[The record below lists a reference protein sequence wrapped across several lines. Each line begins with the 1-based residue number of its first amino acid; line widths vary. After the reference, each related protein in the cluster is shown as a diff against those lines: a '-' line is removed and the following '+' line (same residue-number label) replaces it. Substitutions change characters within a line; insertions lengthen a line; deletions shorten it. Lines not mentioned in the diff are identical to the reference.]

1 MEKYVTNIKDLVVQA
16 LTNGSEI
23 KAKAESDDALSC
35 FQMGMIYLLGI
46 DTKIDFKKASN
57 FFQNQ
62 SLSEDPDAN
71 RILGFIAECEG
82 NYSQAFKNYANAS
95 KANIP
100 YLNKVYK
107 ERVNLN
113 GFFKKIDLSGSAQN
127 KIITN
132 VLSEYIKGGDT
143 KIDASIRIALICDD
157 EETCLV
163 AAKDLFDA
171 GDYFSAMSW
180 LQNGNVSDNNTLY
193 ISVKKKIADSKN
205 APNLPNTLEVIDI
218 DGNSFLATLD
228 ATPSYAGIKNLCDE
242 QTVACKKEWSSIV
255 SPTISAIKKKI
266 ENEEAARIKKEKEE
280 EEARRRKDE
289 EAKRK
294 ALLLEQE
301 KEEEER
307 KKRNRRNNFF
317 IILGVAC
324 LICIFSVSL
333 NNNKVSSS
341 SSSSDNSS
349 KTVTENVKE
358 FQSNAAFESFSL
370 LSTKELSESDLD
382 GKTKKDLEIM
392 RNSIYALHG
401 YIFKRDDLRNYFSQ
415 FSWYNPITSD
425 MSEVYNSMNKVEK
438 RNIDFIKKHEK

>member
-1 MEKYVTNIKDLVVQA
+1 MEKYITSIKDLVMQA
-16 LTNGSEI
+16 MTNLAEI
-23 KAKAESDDALSC
+23 KAKAEKGDALSC
-35 FQMGMIYLLGI
+35 FQMGMIHLLGI

-71 RILGFIAECEG
+71 RMLGFIAECEG

-113 GFFKKIDLSGSAQN
+113 GFLKKIGLSESAQN

-171 GDYFSAMSW
+171 GDYYSAMSW

-205 APNLPNTLEVIDI
+205 AQNLPNTLEVIDI

-228 ATPSYAGIKNLCDE
+228 ATPSYAGIRNLCDE
-242 QTVACKKEWSSIV
+242 QAVACKKEWSGIV
-255 SPTISAIKKKI
+255 SLNVSAIKKKI
-266 ENEEAARIKKEKEE
+266 NDKETARLKKQKEEEAARLKKQ
-280 EEARRRKDE
+280 RDE
-289 EAKRK
+289 EQQI
-294 ALLLEQE
+294 LLQEQE
-301 KEEEER
+301 EKKKKKKKQR
-307 KKRNRRNNFF
+307 KMIFLVYIPIVLF
-317 IILGVAC
+317 ILGM
-324 LICIFSVSL
+324 LIPSSNTSGPEKPGASDAIAQGIVLAGGYYMMIVS
-333 NNNKVSSS
+333 
-341 SSSSDNSS
+341 
-349 KTVTENVKE
+349 
-358 FQSNAAFESFSL
+358 FYFYYF
-370 LSTKELSESDLD
+370 
-382 GKTKKDLEIM
+382 
-392 RNSIYALHG
+392 
-401 YIFKRDDLRNYFSQ
+401 IFKVIYKA
-415 FSWYNPITSD
+415 I
-425 MSEVYNSMNKVEK
+425 K
-438 RNIDFIKKHEK
+438 RFF

>member
-132 VLSEYIKGGDT
+132 VLNEYIKGGDS
-143 KIDASIRIALICDD
+143 KVDASIRIAMICED
-157 EETCLV
+157 EDSCLN
-163 AAKDLFDA
+163 AAQALYDN
-171 GDYFSAMSW
+171 GDYSSAMDW
-180 LQNGNVSDNNTLY
+180 LLRGKVSQSNSLYLDVEKKLSNARTL
-193 ISVKKKIADSKN
+193 IKESKLIEVIEIEGDSLLAVTTMRTPHDDIRTRCEVASADSVNILYEKTSQIIN
-205 APNLPNTLEVIDI
+205 EEKAR
-218 DGNSFLATLD
+218 
-228 ATPSYAGIKNLCDE
+228 
-242 QTVACKKEWSSIV
+242 
-255 SPTISAIKKKI
+255 IKKQKD
-266 ENEEAARIKKEKEE
+266 EEAARLKKKQ
-280 EEARRRKDE
+280 KDE
-289 EAKRK
+289 EAARLRK
-294 ALLLEQE
+294 QQDEEAARLRKQQEEEQIAELSLRREKIYRRYNIIFSILAFPIVLALLIAL
-301 KEEEER
+301 
-307 KKRNRRNNFF
+307 F
-317 IILGVAC
+317 
-324 LICIFSVSL
+324 
-333 NNNKVSSS
+333 
-341 SSSSDNSS
+341 
-349 KTVTENVKE
+349 TVKE
-358 FQSNAAFESFSL
+358 NGFFVNFIVCSL
-370 LSTKELSESDLD
+370 CFAIFVLLPYKV
-382 GKTKKDLEIM
+382 GKWIVKK
-392 RNSIYALHG
+392 
-401 YIFKRDDLRNYFSQ
+401 IFKL
-415 FSWYNPITSD
+415 
-425 MSEVYNSMNKVEK
+425 
-438 RNIDFIKKHEK
+438 